1 MFGFK
6 DKRKVPEVFP
16 DWLRY
21 QIETKMELKQVD
33 KLLKEIKDTRISPEV
48 IIRPIIAEIDGKSK
62 QILDA
67 IDELVEANF
76 TEDVPIVAKDVS
88 DRIVALLT
96 EQTEM
101 SFTELLDTLAVP
113 RTTLARHLNKLVQE
127 GKIERIETDKK
138 VLYRLRGSDSS
149 IFGDNNG

>member
-1 MFGFK
+1 
-6 DKRKVPEVFP
+6 
-16 DWLRY
+16 
-21 QIETKMELKQVD
+21 MELKQVD

-67 IDELVEANF
+67 IGELIVSFAEDE
-76 TEDVPIVAKDVS
+76 PIEAKDVS

-96 EQTEM
+96 EKAEM